1 MKKYLVY
8 INYLAFAMLG
18 LVLLWLSFKQTNIT
32 EIGEVLQ
39 TGNYWVILPV
49 SSVSVMVYLAR
60 VMRWQLLFGGVQ
72 LNAPRNYLF
81 ASLATGYL
89 VNFAIPRLGEITRA
103 LVLKRSLNF
112 PINTSLS
119 TIILE
124 RLVDVLSLA
133 LILSIAFVLE
143 LGSSQSVLL
152 QFTKDVVWVTPAKL
166 LILLGFLG
174 IATLVCFQVRKRKDL
189 VSKWINEL
197 LGNLFSLLKIKQK
210 IPFLF
215 HTIIIWVGFYLMTY
229 LWIFMFEE
237 SSKLSAYDAFLVMV
251 LGVVARSLPIQA
263 GSAGAYHFVVG
274 QALLFLGVSLGT
286 SNALAIVI
294 HGFQTIITL
303 VLGFSAYFWLLYKSK
318 NVST

>member
-8 INYLAFAMLG
+8 VNYLAFAFLG
-18 LVLLWLSFKQTNIT
+18 LVLLWLSFRQTNIA
-32 EIGEVLQ
+32 EIGKVLK
-39 TGNYWVILPV
+39 TGNYWVMLPV
-49 SSVSVMVYLAR
+49 SLVSVMVYVAR
-60 VMRWQLLFGGVQ
+60 VLRWQLLFNGIH
-72 LNAPRNYLF
+72 LKAPRSYLF

-124 RLVDVLSLA
+124 RLVDVISLGV
-133 LILSIAFVLE
+133 ILSFAFILE

-152 QFTKDVVWVTPAKL
+152 QFTKDVVWLTPTKV
-166 LILLGFLG
+166 LILLGLLG
-174 IATLVCFQVRKRKDL
+174 IATIAYFIIRNRKDQ

-197 LGNLFSLLKIKQK
+197 MHSLFSLINMKQK
-210 IPFLF
+210 IPFLI
-215 HTIIIWVGFYLMTY
+215 HTVLIWVGFYLMTY

-237 SSKLSAYDAFLVMV
+237 SSGLSAYEAFLVMV
-251 LGVVARSLPIQA
+251 LGVVARTLPIQA

-274 QALLFLGVSLGT
+274 QALLFLGVSLTTG
-286 SNALAIVI
+286 NALAIVI
-294 HGFQTIITL
+294 HGFQTIVTL
-303 VLGFSAYFWLLYKSK
+303 VLGFSAYIWLVYKSK
-318 NVST
+318 NAST

>member
-1 MKKYLVY
+1 VRKYLVY
-8 INYLAFAMLG
+8 INYLAFALLG
-18 LVLLWLSFKQTNIT
+18 LVLLWLSFKQTNFSD
-32 EIGEVLQ
+32 IGKVLQ
-39 TGNYWVILPV
+39 AGNYWVMLPV
-49 SSVSVMVYLAR
+49 SAVSVMVYVAR
-60 VMRWQLLFGGVQ
+60 VMRWKLLFEGVQ
-72 LNAPRNYLF
+72 LNAPKNYLF

-89 VNFAIPRLGEITRA
+89 VNFVIPRLGEITRA

-133 LILSIAFVLE
+133 IILSIAFVLE

-166 LILLGFLG
+166 LIILGVLG
-174 IATLVCFQVRKRKDL
+174 IATIVYFEVRKRKDV

-197 LGNLFSLLKIKQK
+197 LENLFSLLKIKQK

-215 HTIIIWVGFYLMTY
+215 HTILIWFGFYLMTY

-237 SSKLSAYDAFLVMV
+237 SSRLSAYDAFLVMV

-274 QALLFLGVSLGT
+274 QALLFLGVSLSTG
-286 SNALAIVI
+286 NALAIVI
-294 HGFQTIITL
+294 HGFQTIVTL
-303 VLGFSAYFWLLYKSK
+303 VLGFSAYIWLIYKSK
-318 NVST
+318 YAPT